1 MHARRALD
9 SPSPDP
15 DDIRISPFN
24 AAMGRQAMTR
34 SLNGKVAVVTGAGS
48 GIGRAIAIRLAEDT
62 ARIAIWDINADG
74 AAETARMIEERGG
87 VAIAIA
93 ADCSDKAAIKGAA
106 DETRAKLG
114 PVAILVNNA
123 GIAPFTPFLEIEDD
137 LFDKVIRI
145 NLRGPFLVT
154 REIMPDMAAAGWGRV
169 INITSSSVQSGSFG
183 QGHYVASKGGLMGMT
198 KALALEFAST
208 GITINMVPPGFI
220 DTPMLRAAPI
230 DADAFAKTLPMKRIG
245 QPEDIAAACAYL
257 ASEEASYITGQ
268 TISTNGGRYMGSH

>member
-1 MHARRALD
+1 
-9 SPSPDP
+9 
-15 DDIRISPFN
+15 
-24 AAMGRQAMTR
+24 MTR

-62 ARIAIWDINADG
+62 AQVAIWDINAAG
-74 AAETARMIEERGG
+74 AADTVKMVEDAGG
-87 VAIAIA
+87 TAIAIE
-93 ADCSDKAAIKGAA
+93 ADCSDKAAIKVAA
-106 DETRAKLG
+106 DRTRAELG
-114 PVAILVNNA
+114 PISILVNNA
-123 GIAPFTPFLEIEDD
+123 GIAPFTPFLDIDDD

-145 NLRGPFLVT
+145 NLRGPYLLMKEVV
-154 REIMPDMAAAGWGRV
+154 PDMLAGGWGRI
-169 INITSSSVQSGSFG
+169 INITSSSVQTGSPA

-198 KALALEFAST
+198 KALALEFAAS
-208 GITINMVPPGFI
+208 GITVNMVPPGFI